1 MLHALLAA
9 ALSALACAWL
19 APRALRWGLRDGPDA
34 AAAGARA
41 RKLQRAPVALVGGL
55 AIACALLAVHALP
68 FAAHAPPWWIAES
81 GAAALAL
88 ALALG
93 AGLADDL
100 APRGL
105 GPLAKLAL
113 QSLAALPLAYAA
125 LEPSADVLG
134 LELAWQR
141 ALTAWC
147 ATLLALNLM
156 NTYDHADGMAGGVA
170 ALGLCS
176 AWPIAAGACAG
187 FLPFNFERAAASPA
201 REPSAPR
208 AAPRRAFLGDAGS
221 HLLGML
227 VLLVPAAW
235 PCLFVP
241 ALDLVRVAC
250 ARLCAGEPPWR
261 GDRRHLGQRLAAR
274 GLTPL
279 RAACAALALAAP
291 ALYVPGWLGYACSA
305 GAYALALAWSARP
318 AVVPRG
324 APPP

>member
-9 ALSALACAWL
+9 ALSALACTLL
-19 APRALRWGLRDGPDA
+19 APRARRWGLEDGPDERA
-34 AAAGARA
+34 DSARA

-55 AIACALLAVHALP
+55 AVALALLALHGLP
-68 FAAHAPPWWIAES
+68 VGAELPRWWIVGS
-81 GAAALAL
+81 RGAATALVLAL
-88 ALALG
+88 V

-113 QSLAALPLAYAA
+113 QSLAALPLAWAA
-125 LEPSADVLG
+125 HAMSGELLG
-134 LELAWQR
+134 LEHAWQR
-141 ALTAWC
+141 ALAAWL
-147 ATLLALNLM
+147 ATLVALNVM

-170 ALGLCS
+170 ALGLLG
-176 AWPIAAGACAG
+176 AWPVAAGACLG
-187 FLPFNFERAAASPA
+187 ILPFNFERAA
-201 REPSAPR
+201 R
-208 AAPRRAFLGDAGS
+208 RRAFLGDAGS

-235 PCLFVP
+235 PCLYVP
-241 ALDLVRVAC
+241 ALDLARVAC
-250 ARLCAGEPPWR
+250 ARVRAGEAPWR

-274 GLTPL
+274 GLPPL
-279 RAACAALALAAP
+279 GAALVALALAAP
-291 ALYVPGWLGYACSA
+291 ALCVPAWPGYAL
-305 GAYALALAWSARP
+305 GAFLYALALAWSARP